1 MGIAVSFILLIAI
14 ANATPLVQ
22 NKQLAS
28 AEKEIRSQLATFF
41 EGQNVQDAKAKAKEV
56 SDRIVV
62 IYDDAS
68 LTITEKAQKV
78 REVVENAAGK
88 VNKQKLDQAL
98 KNIMT
103 KITST
108 YTPYLESLKENE
120 TFQKGWNFI
129 NGLLVKESKSNDQ

>member
-1 MGIAVSFILLIAI
+1 MG
-14 ANATPLVQ
+14 
-22 NKQLAS
+22 
-28 AEKEIRSQLATFF
+28 EKEIRSQLATFF
-41 EGQNVQDAKAKAKEV
+41 EGQNIQDAKAKAKEV

-98 KNIMT
+98 KNT
-103 KITST
+103 KHSRKVGILLMVYWSKKAKATTSKKQ
-108 YTPYLESLKENE
+108 S
-120 TFQKGWNFI
+120 F
-129 NGLLVKESKSNDQ
+129 